1 MHSKK
6 YQGAFFIVAVI
17 LLSSFSVFIAYS
29 SATDGNEPPEVDFH
43 WEPSADLKTN
53 QEIHFYDDS
62 TDDGEIIAWEWSFGD
77 DSYAIEQ
84 NPTHEYENNGV
95 YTVTL
100 TVIDN
105 NGSMNS
111 TSKHITIHNRSPIA
125 DAGPDQIV
133 NVTLVSFDGTGSTD
147 SDGTINTYRW
157 DFGDGGSALGAV
169 VTHNYTSNG
178 IYNVTLNVTDN
189 DGASDEDTCKV
200 TVDTVAP
207 ETNISIDGDSGK
219 NGWYLSN
226 VTVTLLPHDAT
237 SGIDAT
243 YYLLNNGTWTVYT
256 SPITISNE
264 GENTLKFYSVDK
276 AGNKEV
282 ANTTTIKIDKTSPT
296 IEIKSPKQ
304 GYFYFFGRQLFPT
317 LRNKTIVIGKVTVEA
332 DITNTP
338 SGIKYVL
345 FYVDGNVKYNDT
357 QSPYTW
363 KWGMAFGRHTLKVQ
377 VFDVAGR
384 NASKEMEVTIFSILP
399 GSNNE
404 FSTEEASSDHVSS

>member
-1 MHSKK
+1 MRLDK
-6 YQGAFFIVAVI
+6 YSGTFSAVVIVFALVSTF
-17 LLSSFSVFIAYS
+17 LSPSLAN
-29 SATDGNEPPEVDFH
+29 DGNEPPQVDFH
-43 WEPSADLKTN
+43 WEPSSDLKTN

-62 TDDGEIIAWEWSFGD
+62 TDDGEIIAWEWNFGD

-84 NPTHEYENNGV
+84 NPTHEYESKGV

-111 TSKHITIHNRSPIA
+111 TSKHITIYNRPPIA
-125 DAGPDQIV
+125 DAGPDQVV
-133 NVTLVSFDGTGSTD
+133 NETLVSFDGTGSTD
-147 SDGTINTYRW
+147 TDGTINTYRW
-157 DFGDGGSALGAV
+157 YFGDGSSALGAV
-169 VTHNYTSNG
+169 VNHNYTSNG

-200 TVDTVAP
+200 TVDTIAP
-207 ETNISIDGDSGK
+207 ETNISIDGDKGK

-256 SPITISNE
+256 SPLTISHE

-276 AGNKEV
+276 AGNKEAV
-282 ANTTTIKIDKTSPT
+282 NTTTIKIDKTAPA

-304 GYFYFFGRQLFPT
+304 GYLYFFGRQMFPT
-317 LRNKTIVIGKVTVEA
+317 LRNKTIAIGKVTVEV
-332 DITNTP
+332 DVTNTP

-345 FYVDGNVKYNDT
+345 FYVDGNLKYNDT
-357 QSPYTW
+357 ESPYAW
-363 KWGMAFGRHTLKVQ
+363 KWGMAFGRHTLKVEA
-377 VFDVAGR
+377 FDKAGH
-384 NASKEMEVTIFSILP
+384 NASKELDVTIFSLFP
-399 GSNNE
+399 GKNSDMYSEENISNP
-404 FSTEEASSDHVSS
+404 TSS

>member
-1 MHSKK
+1 MRLGK
-6 YQGAFFIVAVI
+6 YSGTFSAVVIVFALVSTF
-17 LLSSFSVFIAYS
+17 LSPSLAN
-29 SATDGNEPPEVDFH
+29 DGNEPPQVDFH
-43 WEPSADLKTN
+43 WEPSSDLKTN

-62 TDDGEIIAWEWSFGD
+62 TDDGEIIAWEWNFGD

-84 NPTHEYENNGV
+84 NPTHEYESKGV

-111 TSKHITIHNRSPIA
+111 TSKHITIYNRPPIA
-125 DAGPDQIV
+125 DAGPDQVV
-133 NVTLVSFDGTGSTD
+133 NETLVSFDGTGSTD
-147 SDGTINTYRW
+147 TDGTINTYRW
-157 DFGDGGSALGAV
+157 YFGDGSSALGAV
-169 VTHNYTSNG
+169 VSHNYTSNG

-200 TVDTVAP
+200 TVDTIAP
-207 ETNISIDGDSGK
+207 ETNISIDGDKGK

-256 SPITISNE
+256 SPLTISHE

-276 AGNKEV
+276 AGNKEAV
-282 ANTTTIKIDKTSPT
+282 NTTTIKIDKTAPA

-304 GYFYFFGRQLFPT
+304 GYLYFFGRQMFPT
-317 LRNKTIVIGKVTVEA
+317 LRNKTIAIGKVTVEV
-332 DITNTP
+332 DVTNTP

-345 FYVDGNVKYNDT
+345 FYVDGNLKYNDT
-357 QSPYTW
+357 ESPYAW
-363 KWGMAFGRHTLKVQ
+363 KWGMAFGRHTLKVEA
-377 VFDVAGR
+377 FDKAGH
-384 NASKEMEVTIFSILP
+384 NASKELDVTIFSLFP
-399 GSNNE
+399 GKNSDMYSEENISNP
-404 FSTEEASSDHVSS
+404 TSS